1 MIILKLNEE
10 TPVSKKESKRKSKK
24 RKEQLFDYSRSGIVI
39 NNKPHFVISV
49 SQNTL
54 EDFEFQKLL
63 SKYKGSIVASQ
74 NLENEPILNELLFD
88 SKPFK
93 KKALFESFKSTV
105 FSKAY
110 INYRV
115 LICDFNFYLRSEIP
129 GILPFV
135 KSVTIATENV
145 EASEVWKTECFLEY
159 GVKPDIVHKD
169 RIRYDAFDV
178 VADFETI
185 DDNKLQVNVL
195 GEEVTFYPSFKYL
208 EIPDELKILEN
219 FELSNTTICA
229 AFKNF

>member
-10 TPVSKKESKRKSKK
+10 ASVSKKELKRKLRK

-74 NLENEPILNELLFD
+74 NLENEPMLNELLFD
-88 SKPFK
+88 SKPFR
-93 KKALFESFKSTV
+93 KKALFESFKSTI
-105 FSKAY
+105 FSRAY

-115 LICDFNFYLRSEIP
+115 LIYDSDFYLKSEISE
-129 GILPFV
+129 ILPFV
-135 KSVTIATENV
+135 KSVTIATENSGD
-145 EASEVWKTECFLEY
+145 SEVWKTECFLEY
-159 GVKPDIVHKD
+159 GVKPDVVRKD
-169 RIRYDAFDV
+169 KIRYDAFDV
-178 VADFETI
+178 VADFEKI
-185 DDNKLQVNVL
+185 DDNKILVNVL
-195 GEEVTFYPSFKYL
+195 GKEIAFYPSFKYL
-208 EIPDELKILEN
+208 EIPDELKILES